1 MLNLRPKHFHQK
13 LLFVVLLCMTLSAHS
28 ASSYSED
35 SLRKIYLEMH
45 YLYQVGVDI
54 HQRYDFS
61 DREQIGKCNFEV
73 GHNATR
79 AKALIGSVN
88 RIDYPDK
95 EQLIDAAW
103 AAYTCSSC
111 KGDGK
116 ICDSIPKQLEQIKTI
131 LKQGQSE

>member
-1 MLNLRPKHFHQK
+1 MLNLRSKNVYQTV
-13 LLFVVLLCMTLSAHS
+13 LFVILLCMTLTAQS

-35 SLRKIYLEMH
+35 SLRKIYLEMR
-45 YLYQVGVDI
+45 YLYQLGLDI
-54 HQRYDFS
+54 HQRYDFN

-73 GHNATR
+73 GHNSTR
-79 AKALIGSVN
+79 AKSLIGSVN

-116 ICDSIPKQLEQIKTI
+116 ICDSIPEQLEKIKAVI
-131 LKQGQSE
+131 KHEQSE